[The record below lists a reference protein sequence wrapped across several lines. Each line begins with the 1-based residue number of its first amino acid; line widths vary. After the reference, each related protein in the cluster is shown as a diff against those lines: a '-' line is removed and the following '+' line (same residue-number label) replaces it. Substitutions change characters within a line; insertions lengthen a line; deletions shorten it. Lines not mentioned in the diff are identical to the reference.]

1 MAVCRI
7 KCIDLTKE
15 AIKILGVF
23 FSCYKNLQVKNSFR
37 KTVLSIERILKM
49 WRQRN
54 LTLEGKIIIFETLA
68 LSRVTF
74 LKRVLVIPNL
84 IIGTLQMKQ
93 KLFLWNS
100 SDPKVKHET
109 ICRDF
114 QY

>member
-15 AIKILGVF
+15 AIKILGVI

-54 LTLEGKIIIFETLA
+54 LTLEGKIIIFETA